1 MSTVKTVKDRLGD
14 LNLQISLNCFD
25 RSPSRY
31 ATYETGEE
39 PSTLSQRVK
48 SAGRVRELTGR
59 CSRLTLRAP
68 SDVARKSDAEKAR
81 EMLEEY
87 GLTPAFMHADLH
99 LPQKKGLLDHRLM
112 YGALSS
118 PSAEIRVECINYAA
132 AMMDLMRA
140 LGCRTYAIWIPDGTD
155 TPGQNSIPV
164 MMERILNGLGQIGLK
179 LRKSENLIL
188 EFRPFDPYYCCTA
201 VPDWGTAAWLC
212 RETDPSYKVL
222 LDSACLLPGESLDS
236 VVTAMLHMDILGCI
250 RLSDNRLS
258 QGNLPPG
265 SLNAGRLFQFFLN
278 LLQAESNGLCKIP
291 DLVLEIGTS
300 TRVASPFERVL
311 YSIENIEMAFARA
324 LLVNPDELSEVQ
336 SYPDPVK
343 ADRLLNDAFMADVRP
358 VIRAWREEHELPPD
372 PLEEYRK

>member
-14 LNLQISLNCFD
+14 LKLQIPLDCFD

-31 ATYETGEE
+31 ATYRTGDE
-39 PSTLSQRVK
+39 PSTLSQRIK
-48 SAGRVRELTGR
+48 AASGVRELTGR
-59 CSRLTLRAP
+59 CSRVTLRAP
-68 SDVARKSDAEKAR
+68 SDVSRQSDAEKAKD
-81 EMLEEY
+81 MLKEY
-87 GLTPAFMHADLH
+87 GLQPAFMHADIH

-132 AMMDLMRA
+132 STMDLMRA
-140 LGCRTYAIWIPDGTD
+140 LGCRTYAILIPDGTD
-155 TPGQNSIPV
+155 TPGQGSTPV
-164 MMERILNGLGQIGLK
+164 MLERILNGLGQIGLK

-188 EFRPFDPYYCCTA
+188 EFRPFDPSYCSTA

-222 LDSACLLPGESLDS
+222 LDTASLLPGESLDS

-265 SLNAGRLFQFFLN
+265 SLNAGRLFRFFLT
-278 LLQAESNGLCKIP
+278 LLQAESAGLCQIS
-291 DLVLEIGTS
+291 DTVLEIGTS
-300 TRVASPFERVL
+300 TRVASPFERIL
-311 YSIENIEMAFARA
+311 HSIENIEMAFARA

-358 VIRAWREEHELPPD
+358 VIRAWREENGLPPD
-372 PLEEYRK
+372 PLEEHRK